1 MMVQPS
7 AASAMR
13 ALAALCL
20 VLFLSVLAGCS
31 GLSRGSLDAARL
43 AVFGA
48 KLEITPEQVA
58 ANPYAQMLVQGDD
71 FEALMVLGNDDA
83 GRSAW
88 YSPDRRIV
96 FLRDGLLTGTAGL
109 PQDASDIRLVGD
121 NPFSRLAILQGTS
134 PTLRRY
140 DWMPGYRHG
149 AMVEGELRRMG
160 PEQVEILGT
169 MHTLVRFDEAL
180 RGAGVDATNQYWV
193 EPQTGFI
200 RKSRQLVA
208 PGLSVE
214 LVQLKPYRPGGTR

>member
-1 MMVQPS
+1 M
-7 AASAMR
+7 AT
-13 ALAALCL
+13 LCL
-20 VLFLSVLAGCS
+20 ALLLPVLAGCS

-43 AVFGA
+43 AVFGS
-48 KLEITPEQVA
+48 KLDITAEQVA

-88 YSPDRRIV
+88 YSPDRRII
-96 FLRDGLLTGTAGL
+96 FLQGGLLSGTAGL

-121 NPFSRLAILQGTS
+121 NPFARLASLEGTVA
-134 PTLRRY
+134 TLRRY

-149 AMVEGELRRMG
+149 AMVQGELRRTG

-169 MHTLVRFDEAL
+169 THTLVRFDESL
-180 RGAGVDATNQYWV
+180 RGAGVEATNTYWA

-200 RKSRQLVA
+200 RRSRQLVA
-208 PGLSVE
+208 PGHSVD
-214 LVQLKPYRPGGTR
+214 LVQLKPYRPGGAR